1 MNVSWF
7 DQSTFVPSHGQR
19 IDKLVFLA
27 SCVAAFA
34 ASSILALISLFLV
47 SESWPFLSDVGF
59 LRLLRDEE
67 WAPKGG
73 EFGLAPMLVSSVLL
87 TAGALLLTTPF
98 SLAFAVYCAFYSRR
112 RVAAC
117 LLRLVDIA
125 AGIPTV
131 IYGFWGLV
139 VVVPLINQM
148 APPGASILAGILV
161 LSLMIFPTIT
171 VIAQAAID
179 AVPKT
184 YFYASTA
191 LGVGR
196 GATIRHVVFR
206 QARSGVLAGMTLGA
220 ARAIGE
226 TIVVLMVCGN
236 VVQMPSSLF
245 DPVRTLTANIA
256 LEMQYAMG
264 LHQAALYATGL
275 TVLLV
280 VACLVLLGGAYA
292 QKQSREGTK

>member
-1 MNVSWF
+1 MNVSWY
-7 DQSTFVPSHGQR
+7 DQSRFIPSHGR
-19 IDKLVFLA
+19 NLDRMVFVGT
-27 SCVAAFA
+27 CVAALV
-34 ASSILALISLFLV
+34 ASSILALITLFLI
-47 SESWPFLSDVGF
+47 SESWPFLSDVGV
-59 LRLLRDEE
+59 LRLLSDEE
-67 WAPKGG
+67 WAPKGDV
-73 EFGLAPMLVSSVLL
+73 FGLAPMLVSSVLL
-87 TAGALLLTTPF
+87 TIGALLLTTPF
-98 SLAFAVYCAFYSRR
+98 SIGFAVYCSFYSRKR
-112 RVAAC
+112 IAAG
-117 LLRLVDIA
+117 LLRLVDIS

-139 VVVPLINQM
+139 VVVPIINSI

-171 VIAQAAID
+171 VITQAAIE

-184 YFYASTA
+184 YIYASTA

-196 GATIRHVVFR
+196 AATIRHIVFR
-206 QARSGVLAGMTLGA
+206 QARAGVLAAMTLGA

-236 VVQMPSSLF
+236 VVQMPSSFF

-275 TVLLV
+275 TVLMV
-280 VACLVLLGGAYA
+280 VALLVLLSGLYA
-292 QKQSREGTK
+292 QRQAREDS